1 LKITRKVFINRR
13 NNQASITIP
22 SKILKEL
29 QEISKKESP
38 IKKILLDISIPIDRD
53 KK

>member
-1 LKITRKVFINRR
+1 MFINRC

-29 QEISKKESP
+29 QEASKKETP
-38 IKKILLDISIPIDRD
+38 PKKILLDISLPI